1 MPVYSFEGLT
11 PVVHPTAFIHPTAV
25 LIGDVIVGEGVYIG
39 PGASLRGDFGRIE
52 VHRGANV
59 QDNCVMHS
67 FPGAGA
73 IIEEDGHIGHG
84 AIVHGARVGR
94 NVLVG
99 MNAVLMDKVYVGEN
113 SIVGAMAFVKAE
125 MQISP
130 NVLVA
135 GAPARIIRELKD
147 SEIAW
152 KKTGT
157 QEYKDLAVRCRE
169 TLREC
174 APLSEVEPDR
184 PRLPGDFK
192 PIHEARR
199 DS

>member
-11 PVVHPTAFIHPTAV
+11 PVVHPTAFLHPTAV

-52 VHRGANV
+52 VHKGANV

-125 MQISP
+125 MQIPP

-135 GAPARIIRELKD
+135 GAPARIIRDLKET
-147 SEIAW
+147 EIAW

-174 APLSEVEPDR
+174 QPLAEMEPDR

-192 PIHEARR
+192 PIHESR
-199 DS
+199 

>member
-1 MPVYSFEGLT
+1 MPIYSYEGLV

-25 LIGDVIVGEGVYIG
+25 LIGDVLIGANVYIG
-39 PGASLRGDFGRIE
+39 PGASLRGDMGRIE
-52 VHRGANV
+52 VREGSNV

-73 IIEEDGHIGHG
+73 LIEPDGHIGHG
-84 AIVHGARVGR
+84 AIVHGAHVGR

-99 MNAVLMDKVYVGEN
+99 MNAVLMDNVVVGEN
-113 SIVGAMAFVKAE
+113 SFVGAMAFVKAE
-125 MQISP
+125 MQIP
-130 NVLVA
+130 ANVLVA
-135 GAPARIIRELKD
+135 GAPARIIRDLKE

-152 KKTGT
+152 KRAGT
-157 QEYKDLAVRCRE
+157 QEYRDLAQRCKS

-174 APLSEVEPDR
+174 EPLAEIESDR

-192 PIHEARR
+192 PIHETRR
-199 DS
+199 D

>member
-11 PVVHPTAFIHPTAV
+11 PVVHPTAFLHPTAV

-52 VHRGANV
+52 VMKGANV

-99 MNAVLMDKVYVGEN
+99 MNAVLMDNVLVGEN
-113 SIVGAMAFVKAE
+113 AIVGAMAFVKAE
-125 MQISP
+125 MQIPP

-135 GAPARIIRELKD
+135 GAPARIIRDLKD

-157 QEYKDLAVRCRE
+157 QEYKDLAVRCRQ

-174 APLSEVEPDR
+174 APLTQIETDR

-192 PIHEARR
+192 PIHQARR
-199 DS
+199 E